1 MDAGSIEARA
11 GARGAELRA
20 RIAHHD
26 HRYYVLDA
34 PEIDDAAY
42 DALMRE
48 LQALEDAHPALRSP
62 NSPTQRV
69 GGTLAEGFSP
79 VRHRV
84 PMLSLANAY
93 STQDFLDFDQR
104 VRTKLGVEEVGYAAE
119 TKLDGLAISLLYES
133 GRLTYAATRGD
144 GEQGEDVSA
153 NVRTIRAIPLQL
165 KLDPA
170 PELLEVRGEIY
181 LDHAGFDTLNARQR
195 SNEEKVFANPRN
207 AAAGSLRQLDSRIT
221 AQRPLTIYCYG
232 IGASAGVMLPDSHF
246 ECLAWLRQAGFR
258 VSRESMLLRGACA
271 AIEYYSAL
279 QARRESLGYD
289 IDGVVFKVDSRRV
302 QEILGQVAKAPR
314 WAIAFKFPPLERAT
328 RVLDIDVQVG
338 RTGALTPVARLQPVL
353 LAGVTI
359 TNATLHN
366 ADELAR
372 KDVRI
377 GDTVI
382 VRRAGDVIPEIVR
395 VDLSLRP
402 ADALPFQMPESVPGQ
417 AIAQIIQ
424 RIAHFGSRRALDIE
438 GLGDKQI
445 AQFVAAGLVKDPGD
459 LYALTYHQLLE
470 LDRFGEKSAQNLLAA
485 ITHSKNT
492 TLPRFLHAL
501 GIPEVGEATARQLAL
516 HFGSL
521 SAIQTAGLA
530 ALEEVPDVGPIVAG
544 RIHAYFDD
552 STHRDLVQRL
562 LAHGLHWVDTP
573 PRASHAADLP
583 LCGWTIVLTGGL
595 NEMSR
600 EVASERLT
608 ALGAKVA
615 ASVSKLTR
623 LVIAGDNAGSK
634 AARARELKIPLIG
647 EAGLAALL
655 AAPTAAAAAQVATDY
670 ALAPAA

>member
-1 MDAGSIEARA
+1 MDAGSTETRAAARS
-11 GARGAELRA
+11 AELRA
-20 RIAHHD
+20 HIAHHD

-48 LQALEDAHPALRSP
+48 LQELEDAHPELGSP

-69 GGTLAEGFSP
+69 GGALAEGFAP
-79 VRHRV
+79 IRHRV

-104 VRTKLGVEEVGYAAE
+104 VRTKLGVDEVSYAAE
-119 TKLDGLAISLLYES
+119 TKLDGLAISLLYER

-153 NVRTIRAIPLQL
+153 NVRTIRAISLQL

-181 LDHAGFDTLNARQR
+181 LDHAGFEALNARQR

-232 IGASAGVMLPDSHF
+232 IGASAGVTLPDSHF

-258 VSRESMLLRGACA
+258 VSRESLRLRGATA

-279 QARRESLGYD
+279 QARREGLGYD
-289 IDGVVFKVDSRRV
+289 IDGVVFKVDSRRE

-328 RVLDIDVQVG
+328 RVLDIDIQVG

-402 ADALPFQMPESVPGQ
+402 PDARPFVMPESVPGQ

-424 RIAHFGSRRALDIE
+424 RIAHFGSRRALDID

-445 AQFVAAGLVKDPGD
+445 AQFVAAGLVNDPAD
-459 LYALTYHQLLE
+459 LYALTYPQLFELE
-470 LDRFGEKSAQNLLAA
+470 RFGEKSAQNLLAT
-485 ITHSKNT
+485 ITHSKDT

-516 HFGSL
+516 HFGSW
-521 SAIQTAGLA
+521 SAIQTASLA

-544 RIHAYFDD
+544 RIRAYFDD

-573 PRASHAADLP
+573 PRASHTDDHP
-583 LCGWTIVLTGGL
+583 LTGWTIVLTGAL
-595 NEMSR
+595 SEMPR
-600 EVASERLT
+600 EVASERLI

-615 ASVSKLTR
+615 ASVSKQTK
-623 LVIAGDNAGSK
+623 LVIVGDNAGSK
-634 AARARELKIPLIG
+634 ASRARALKIPLIG
-647 EAGLAALL
+647 ETGLAALL
-655 AAPTAAAAAQVATDY
+655 AAPTAAAQVVADY
-670 ALAPAA
+670 ALAPEA